1 MSEEQSI
8 LTSDIIYSPASLLHV
23 FNSALAPAQTKK
35 IILLKGIYQAGKGVP
50 YSGYFYDTLK
60 DETTDALLTLVVPAL
75 LRGELKNNKTIE
87 FHGYISKRIVANA
100 GRIEIHAV
108 ITQLL
113 QQTVNKYADKEVKA
127 IEIQQK
133 KAALGYRDVDSF
145 IKSRIVEEE
154 TIRITILVG
163 KTAIIDSD
171 IKHALEEAIGF
182 YDLTFLRINL
192 SSKAEILETLKRHND
207 LRVTDILILSRGG
220 GENMEIFNSPEIAAY
235 CLELEPYFLT
245 AIGHKENT
253 SLVQRVADKAF
264 ITPTALGQYL
274 NTIYNETVAQ
284 LQHSKAR
291 LVETITLQLSTNYDK
306 QVQNLQERI
315 RHLEELNGKSAGLQ
329 QQEIQFLK
337 NQMSSLQAKEFSLL
351 QSAEAYK
358 KRVRLMEAKATAAT
372 TRFWVVIIIVALVCV
387 LVGKACGATNKVL

>member
-8 LTSDIIYSPASLLHV
+8 LTSDISYSPASLLHI

-35 IILLKGIYQAGKGVP
+35 IIQLKGIYQAGKGVP
-50 YSGYFYDTLK
+50 YSGYYYDTLK
-60 DETTDALLTLVVPAL
+60 DEATDALLTLVVPAL
-75 LRGELKNNKTIE
+75 IRGELKNNKTIE

-113 QQTVNKYADKEVKA
+113 QQTVNKYSDKEVRA

-133 KAALGYRDVDSF
+133 KAALGYRDADSF
-145 IKSRIVEEE
+145 IKSRIVGEEA
-154 TIRITILVG
+154 IRVTILIG

-182 YDLTFLRINL
+182 YDLRFLRINL
-192 SSKAEILETLKRHND
+192 SSENEILEALKRYND
-207 LRVTDILILSRGG
+207 LQTTDILVLSRGG
-220 GENMEIFNSPEIAAY
+220 GENMEVFNSPEIASL

-274 NTIYNETVAQ
+274 NTIYNETVAE

-306 QVQNLQERI
+306 QVQNLQEKI
-315 RHLEELNGKSAGLQ
+315 RHLEELNGKSVGLQ

-337 NQMSSLQAKEFSLL
+337 NQMYALQEKETSLYR
-351 QSAEAYK
+351 SAEAYK
-358 KRVRLMEAKATAAT
+358 ERVRLMEAKATAAT
-372 TRFWVVIIIVALVCV
+372 TRFWVVIVIVAIACV
-387 LVGKACGATNKVL
+387 LIGRGCGH